1 MTAEH
6 SQILRALG
14 FQPERC
20 TSIGHE
26 ALGRHGV
33 FQCAEQII
41 KLYGNGTPPAADRA
55 RAEQLYTARARE
67 NGICAPR
74 VLRAGTV
81 LGVSYTISQR
91 LDGVIASSP
100 PSDEI
105 VREMGVM
112 LGKLHRP
119 ALSEGATWRSA
130 WLQELRHAVQKAHDS
145 DAGLEA
151 LTLCDKT
158 LAYLESTSPLLFALL
173 PMGTVHGDFSTR
185 NVLCMDGHVSALL
198 DFELAHEGNVELELA
213 RFYQKELHGSSAR
226 IAAFQKGYTEY
237 AFFAPGFGRRLQLY
251 LLGEALIGCSWSK
264 NAVDDFFDECC
275 AILRRFLARNE
286 R

>member
-130 WLQELRHAVQKAHDS
+130 WLQELRHAVQKVHDS

-185 NVLCMDGHVSALL
+185 NVLCMDGTFPHSWTLSWPTKAMWNWSWHAFIRRSCTALPPASPPFKRAIPSMRFL
-198 DFELAHEGNVELELA
+198 PPGLA
-213 RFYQKELHGSSAR
+213 
-226 IAAFQKGYTEY
+226 AAFSCISW
-237 AFFAPGFGRRLQLY
+237 ARR
-251 LLGEALIGCSWSK
+251 
-264 NAVDDFFDECC
+264 
-275 AILRRFLARNE
+275 
-286 R
+286 

>member
-6 SQILRALG
+6 SQVLRALG
-14 FQPERC
+14 FHPDRC
-20 TSIGHE
+20 ASIGHE

-33 FQCAEQII
+33 YQCGEQII
-41 KLYGNGTPPAADRA
+41 KLYGDGAPPAAARI

-67 NGICAPR
+67 NGVCAPY

-91 LDGVIASSP
+91 LEGVIAGSP
-100 PSDEI
+100 PSEGI

-119 ALSEGATWRSA
+119 TLSEGAGWRSA
-130 WLQELRHAVQKAHDS
+130 WLQELRQAVQKTHETDV
-145 DAGLEA
+145 GLEA
-151 LTLCDKT
+151 LSLCDRT
-158 LAYLESTSPLLFALL
+158 LSYLESTSPLLFSLL
-173 PMGTVHGDFSTR
+173 PMGTVHGDFSAR
-185 NVLCMDGHVSALL
+185 NVLCTGGHVSALL

-213 RFYQKELHGSSAR
+213 RFYQKELCGASAR
-226 IAAFQKGYTEY
+226 IAAFQKGYAEN
-237 AFFAPGFGRRLQLY
+237 AFFAPGFGSRLPLY

-264 NAVDDFFDECC
+264 NTVEDFFDECC
-275 AILRRFLARNE
+275 AILRHFLTR
-286 R
+286 RDR